1 MQARGLGSP
10 VHSVG
15 GVGGDGAGAGAG
27 TEDRLR
33 KMGRQLGGQTAK
45 LGGHLTAA
53 SSALGSKLSD
63 LAAGRRR
70 LSGAHIRVSG

>member
-10 VHSVG
+10 VLSTGDVAG
-15 GVGGDGAGAGAG
+15 EGVGG
-27 TEDRLR
+27 EDRLR
-33 KMGRQLGGQTAK
+33 KMGRH

-53 SSALGSKLSD
+53 SSALGNKLSD

-70 LSGAHIRVSG
+70 ASGARTGMPEARM